1 MFSFNKTSIDI
12 GCFLIG
18 GLPPHLLLLL
28 LLFLLAPDHA
38 VHTKELLSVSLT
50 KPGRNILT
58 SWRACTLFL
67 PLEDG
72 VHGLV
77 VAAYSRFP
85 AGVLRGDEDHVE
97 QVGEDH
103 LPFYIISDLR

>member
-18 GLPPHLLLLL
+18 GLPHLLLLL
-28 LLFLLAPDHA
+28 LLLLAPNHA

-58 SWRACTLFL
+58 SWRACTLLL
-67 PLEDG
+67 PLQDG

-77 VAAYSRFP
+77 VAAHRRLP

>member
-18 GLPPHLLLLL
+18 GLPHPHLLLLL
-28 LLFLLAPDHA
+28 LLLAPDHA

-58 SWRACTLFL
+58 SWGACTLLL

-77 VAAYSRFP
+77 VAAQGRLP

-103 LPFYIISDLR
+103 LPFYIISDRR

>member
-18 GLPPHLLLLL
+18 GLLHLHLLLLL
-28 LLFLLAPDHA
+28 LLLAPDHA

-58 SWRACTLFL
+58 SWRACTLLL

-77 VAAYSRFP
+77 VAANSWLP
-85 AGVLRGDEDHVE
+85 AGVLRRDEDHVE
-97 QVGEDH
+97 HVGEDH
-103 LPFYIISDLR
+103 LPVYHQ